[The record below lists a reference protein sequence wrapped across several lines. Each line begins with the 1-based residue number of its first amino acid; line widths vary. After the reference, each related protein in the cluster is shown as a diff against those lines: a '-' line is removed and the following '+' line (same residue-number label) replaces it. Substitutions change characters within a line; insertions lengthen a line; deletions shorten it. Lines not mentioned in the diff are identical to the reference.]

1 MDSEEIAEKY
11 PTKDL
16 RPIAEKYG
24 VKTLC
29 AKKIGNY
36 SAIPNRPHDADFDYN
51 GMPINNLHQNEKR
64 YPMPRLL
71 EVSFLEL
78 ATRDL

>member
-29 AKKIGNY
+29 AKKIDVVR
-36 SAIPNRPHDADFDYN
+36 ALPPEA
-51 GMPINNLHQNEKR
+51 
-64 YPMPRLL
+64 
-71 EVSFLEL
+71 VAEL
-78 ATRDL
+78 KSYGR